1 MVEGCTSRSSKVS
14 ETYHNFI
21 IYITITSLCIGRC
34 RCILLFCTGR
44 SGRCILLLLNC
55 LSLLFFWLSLGNIGL
70 FCWRYIYLI
79 TCKNV
84 ISERTLDIPKVKNL
98 PINARGKRVSHF
110 LARSISDGTKF
121 QLQGLILMLSIVLVP
136 LSIFSKTA
144 STVKSETWASIIYDQ
159 NGPGHRICILAYLWH
174 RWNRGQ
180 LTLWWPM

>member
-34 RCILLFCTGR
+34 
-44 SGRCILLLLNC
+44 RCILLLLNC

-98 PINARGKRVSHF
+98 PINARGERVSHF

-121 QLQGLILMLSIVLVP
+121 QLQENFSPRLILMLSIVLVP

-159 NGPGHRICILAYLWH
+159 NGPGHRYAYLH
-174 RWNRGQ
+174 
-180 LTLWWPM
+180 TYDIDETEDS